1 MRNKKIRLY
10 FQLKHRDVS
19 FTKRNLLNHLL
30 KEFNTESTTKFSNFN
45 SQWTKTL
52 YQNNLKNSAFFLI
65 FLRPK
70 EYPAFLLCE
79 LLCEK

>member
-10 FQLKHRDVS
+10 FQLKQRDVS

-52 YQNNLKNSAFFLI
+52 YQNNLKNIAFFSL
-65 FLRPK
+65 FFQARRVP
-70 EYPAFLLCE
+70 CE
-79 LLCEK
+79 